1 MNSSSDI
8 TRLTK
13 CGYMDAGRCGGPN
26 IASHVV
32 GLVARRVIGFKA
44 GGSQL
49 FKRGEAI
56 GKLVGGNWVR
66 GLR

>member
-26 IASHVV
+26 IASHV
-32 GLVARRVIGFKA
+32 GLVAQRVIGFET